1 MKKNN
6 NKINLLSET
15 PIIDAFVKQTK
26 KTIMP
31 LRIKNTKVD
40 GMKCVLFNLDQ
51 YPNKIDKVY
60 FSSYFT
66 EKKVEN
72 LLGGRNVQISLY
84 DFEDN
89 KPKAGPM
96 EYGTMVRND
105 ENRKSFY
112 NIDLTYKS
120 DVSKFAM
127 NDVNCVGDVESLV
140 DKFINAYNSDNW
152 YLFIPKFLRSR
163 KSLDKHNRFWEN
175 EIALSKM
182 FYDWYETEN
191 CKPRFKTSNEAK
203 KYVLENDTFF
213 ATNRLAA

>member
-1 MKKNN
+1 
-6 NKINLLSET
+6 
-15 PIIDAFVKQTK
+15 
-26 KTIMP
+26 
-31 LRIKNTKVD
+31 
-40 GMKCVLFNLDQ
+40 
-51 YPNKIDKVY
+51 
-60 FSSYFT
+60 
-66 EKKVEN
+66 
-72 LLGGRNVQISLY
+72 
-84 DFEDN
+84 
-89 KPKAGPM
+89 
-96 EYGTMVRND
+96 
-105 ENRKSFY
+105 
-112 NIDLTYKS
+112 
-120 DVSKFAM
+120 M

>member
-140 DKFINAYNSDNW
+140 DKFINCL
-152 YLFIPKFLRSR
+152 YL
-163 KSLDKHNRFWEN
+163 N
-175 EIALSKM
+175 
-182 FYDWYETEN
+182 FYEVE
-191 CKPRFKTSNEAK
+191 K
-203 KYVLENDTFF
+203 V
-213 ATNRLAA
+213 